1 MCFTI
6 QARIPTI
13 EGSQSALSLKQRAA
27 RGGGRRSDGVR
38 GRERT
43 DLKRQH
49 ASSSEMAHRVPL
61 LTAQNVMS
69 KNRNAP
75 GIAHAIPLLP
85 APFVGTL
92 PSMFGRVSLSGR
104 VSQNGVSQSVGP
116 RSHVL
121 R

>member
-1 MCFTI
+1 MCLTI
-6 QARIPTI
+6 QAKIPTI
-13 EGSQSALSLKQRAA
+13 KGSHSAFSLKQREA
-27 RGGGRRSDGVR
+27 RGGGRRSDGMR

-43 DLKRQH
+43 DLKRKH
-49 ASSSEMAHRVPL
+49 ASNSEMAHRVPL

-75 GIAHAIPLLP
+75 GIAHALP
-85 APFVGTL
+85 HYPTASVRSPATA
-92 PSMFGRVSLSGR
+92 SNGR
-104 VSQNGVSQSVGP
+104 

>member
-1 MCFTI
+1 M
-6 QARIPTI
+6 
-13 EGSQSALSLKQRAA
+13 EGSQSVFPLRQREAF
-27 RGGGRRSDGVR
+27 GGGRRSHGTR

-49 ASSSEMAHRVPL
+49 CSNSEMAHRVPL

-85 APFVGTL
+85 APFVGAL
-92 PSMFGRVSLSGR
+92 PSISDGVSHDG
-104 VSQNGVSQSVGP
+104 VSQNDVSQSAGR